1 MLDEHGVLLPGLR
14 LVLHV
19 PSTHTVNPRLSE
31 TQVAFHPCSLAA
43 RRGVRELNSPRP
55 TSTNPRAT
63 SGEMQLEL
71 PRLIVPLLTAAVA
84 GGARATS
91 TTGWGH
97 VSAMARA
104 VFPWFIKPGPK
115 ARRTLLQ
122 RTLMRWLL
130 YARLVEEVT

>member
-63 SGEMQLEL
+63 SGERQLEL

-84 GGARATS
+84 VRRHAK
-91 TTGWGH
+91 
-97 VSAMARA
+97 A
-104 VFPWFIKPGPK
+104 VVHRQLHAGNDK
-115 ARRTLLQ
+115 RNQHDR
-122 RTLMRWLL
+122 
-130 YARLVEEVT
+130 E